1 MDPRAAFGL
10 SALMSFVSASIVA
23 GLYLWPQLRQMDRSR
38 ALTALVMPHM
48 FLRFLGLGFLVPGV
62 VSPSLGSGF
71 AIPAAYGDLGAGILA
86 IVATVALL
94 KHSAGA
100 NTAVWL
106 FNIWG
111 TLDLLFA
118 FYRAGQIQLQP
129 AALGPTFFMVT
140 AIVPLL
146 LVTHALVFLLL
157 FRPVPVG
164 SLVRS
169 AS

>member
-10 SALMSFVSASIVA
+10 SALMSFVSATIVA
-23 GLYLWPQLRQMDRSR
+23 GLYLWPRLRQMDRNL

-62 VSPSLGSGF
+62 VSPSLASGF

-86 IVATVALL
+86 IVATVALM
-94 KHSAGA
+94 KRSAGA
-100 NTAVWL
+100 TAAVWL

-118 FYRAGQIQLQP
+118 FYRAGQSQLQP

-146 LVTHALVFLLL
+146 LVAHALVFLVL
-157 FRPVPVG
+157 FRPDPMG
-164 SLVRS
+164 NPLRS
-169 AS
+169 DS